1 MTPTTWP
8 RCVEFR
14 PRWERSVRGDIHRL
28 RSDRQVKGRE
38 QRGARLAVVLQS
50 DYLPLS
56 TVVVAPTS
64 TAARPADF
72 RPEITVDGT
81 VTRVLIEHLA
91 AVDLSRLGEHVGT
104 VSPQERLA
112 IDEALRDVLAV

>member
-1 MTPTTWP
+1 M
-8 RCVEFR
+8 
-14 PRWERSVRGDIHRL
+14 RGDIHRL
-28 RSDRQVKGRE
+28 RSDRQAKGRE

-72 RPEITVDGT
+72 RPEIVVDGT
-81 VTRVLIEHLA
+81 TTRVLIEQLA
-91 AVDLSRLGEHVGT
+91 AVDLSRLGERIGA
-104 VSPQERLA
+104 VSPDERHA
-112 IDEALRDVLAV
+112 IDEALRDVLAIS

>member
-1 MTPTTWP
+1 
-8 RCVEFR
+8 
-14 PRWERSVRGDIHRL
+14 VRGDVHRL
-28 RSDRQVKGRE
+28 RSDRQAKGRE

-50 DYLPLS
+50 DHLPLS

-72 RPEITVDGT
+72 RPEIVVDGT
-81 VTRVLIEHLA
+81 ATKVLVEQLA
-91 AVDLSRLGEHVGT
+91 AVDLSRLGELVGT
-104 VSPQERLA
+104 ISQEERLA

>member
-1 MTPTTWP
+1 
-8 RCVEFR
+8 
-14 PRWERSVRGDIHRL
+14 VRGDIHRL
-28 RSDRQVKGRE
+28 KSDRQAKGRE

-81 VTRVLIEHLA
+81 VTKVLIEQLA